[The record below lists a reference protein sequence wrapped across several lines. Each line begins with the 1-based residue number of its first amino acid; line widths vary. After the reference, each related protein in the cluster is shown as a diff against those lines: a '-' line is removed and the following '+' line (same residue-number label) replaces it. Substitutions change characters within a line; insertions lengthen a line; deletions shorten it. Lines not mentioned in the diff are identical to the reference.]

1 MKINY
6 YNSNLDKDISLPK
19 NLNDI
24 NNFINKTCTEF
35 AGLKILYD
43 KESIKN
49 IEEISNKFSQNKNR
63 YIIFG
68 TGGSSLGARTL
79 VSSQKNKN
87 KVDFYDNIDPIYF
100 ENAFKDINFTDTG
113 FIIISKSGHTP
124 ETLSQFGSVI
134 ELAKK
139 NNLLEEFFSN
149 CLVITEFKESP
160 LFNIAKSKNCPMMEH
175 AKDIG
180 GRYSVFSNVGLIP
193 AILSG
198 FDIRKFR
205 NGALSIIKSK
215 NNESFLTLGKIFKFN
230 TKFNYTSNV
239 LMTYSDYLFYF
250 GKWYLQLWA
259 ESIGKDNK
267 GITAIHSIGTTDQ
280 HSQLQLYLEGPKD
293 KFFTFYT
300 TNHKNK
306 GLHINNDIL
315 KENNL
320 EYIAGKTMGDLM
332 NAEQKATLDTLRNNN
347 FSYREIFIPEINEEI
362 LGSIMALSVYETI
375 ASCIYFD
382 VNPFNQPAVEQVKKI
397 TKEYLNTF

>member
-1 MKINY
+1 
-6 YNSNLDKDISLPK
+6 
-19 NLNDI
+19 
-24 NNFINKTCTEF
+24 
-35 AGLKILYD
+35 
-43 KESIKN
+43 
-49 IEEISNKFSQNKNR
+49 
-63 YIIFG
+63 
-68 TGGSSLGARTL
+68 
-79 VSSQKNKN
+79 
-87 KVDFYDNIDPIYF
+87 
-100 ENAFKDINFTDTG
+100 
-113 FIIISKSGHTP
+113 
-124 ETLSQFGSVI
+124 
-134 ELAKK
+134 
-139 NNLLEEFFSN
+139 
-149 CLVITEFKESP
+149 
-160 LFNIAKSKNCPMMEH
+160 MMEH

-180 GRYSVFSNVGLIP
+180 VRYSVFSNVGLIP

>member
-113 FIIISKSGHTP
+113 F
-124 ETLSQFGSVI
+124 
-134 ELAKK
+134 
-139 NNLLEEFFSN
+139 
-149 CLVITEFKESP
+149 KESP
-160 LFNIAKSKNCPMMEH
+160 LFNIAKSKNCTMMEH

-382 VNPFNQPAVEQVKKI
+382 VNPFNQPAVEQVKKE
-397 TKEYLNTF
+397 TKKYLNTFYKI